1 MSVVQLGHYP
11 GVGRLGPC
19 TGVRLGWTCHQSDF
33 ANVQLGPWALGAC
46 SLGTAVVQLGLPTPQ
61 LGHSSQ
67 LGPSLVVVRLGQAL
81 GGICALT

>member
-11 GVGRLGPC
+11 GVCQLGPC
-19 TGVRLGWTCHQSDF
+19 ISVRLGWTCYQF
-33 ANVQLGPWALGAC
+33 GPWALGAC
-46 SLGTAVVQLGLPTPQ
+46 SLGTAFVQLGLPTPQ